1 MAASTPGR
9 SAMIRSVA
17 RVHGPIVDRGVERLQ
32 PAGHVGPFGGIEVDA
47 LAPGDPG
54 IVALAVDGDAVRR
67 AVVAHP
73 EPSAHGLG
81 IDRAGGASLGVGDRS
96 GIERV
101 DGVDVQLADP
111 RQQGAARPHRGAT
124 PPPEHERDRAGLD
137 PAQGR
142 VVEEHRCSLAR
153 DQRATA
159 SNQAV
164 RSVTIASN
172 EGAANSTG
180 WYTSM
185 SYSVRAISSGSQA
198 RISAWRNSWI
208 SP

>member
-1 MAASTPGR
+1 MLTPG
-9 SAMIRSVA
+9 
-17 RVHGPIVDRGVERLQ
+17 
-32 PAGHVGPFGGIEVDA
+32 DA
-47 LAPGDPG
+47 G

-73 EPSAHGLG
+73 EPSAHGVG
-81 IDRAGGASLGVGDRS
+81 IDRAGGSSLAVADRRGVD
-96 GIERV
+96 RV
-101 DGVDVQLADP
+101 DGVDAQLADP
-111 RQQGAARPHRGAT
+111 RQQRAARLHRGAT
-124 PPPEHERDRAGLD
+124 PPPEHQRDRAVRD

-153 DQRATA
+153 GQRAMA

-164 RSVTIASN
+164 RSATIASN

-185 SYSVRAISSGSQA
+185 SYSVRAISSGSQS